1 MKGEKDVTGSPES
14 IELTDPKGAP
24 GKKGMKGD
32 KEERNGETV
41 YVRWGHDQCPSTA
54 QLVYSGR
61 AGLTGSTGLTGAKG
75 APGQKGMKAD
85 TEESNGGTVYV
96 R

>member
-1 MKGEKDVTGSPES
+1 M
-14 IELTDPKGAP
+14 
-24 GKKGMKGD
+24 
-32 KEERNGETV
+32 
-41 YVRWGHDQCPSTA
+41 YVRWGHDEFPSTA

-75 APGQKGMKAD
+75 DPGQKGMKGD